1 MQHYYLNFDSST
13 NNEGSKPI
21 QMSRSHM
28 QKSLLWDWR
37 LETEGNQIEKNE
49 SQSEAFFSRWLQI
62 FNLQSSK
69 GGFHFAIISGSS
81 LDYDIC
87 ARGVVEVGPRRAHPN
102 FGTTLSAQKALK
114 GSRRRKA
121 SYWEDIDLPCQ
132 EWFSLPSWDPQL
144 PIYDCLLPPRYVPF
158 QCVYVTWVEHSFHWK

>member
-1 MQHYYLNFDSST
+1 MQHFYLNFNSST
-13 NNEGSKPI
+13 NNAVQINTNQEVICRNHCCEIG
-21 QMSRSHM
+21 
-28 QKSLLWDWR
+28 DWR
-37 LETEGNQIEKNE
+37 LKGIKLKKNE

-87 ARGVVEVGPRRAHPN
+87 ARGVIEVGPRRAHPN

-121 SYWEDIDLPCQ
+121 SYWENIELPCQ
-132 EWFSLPSWDPQL
+132 E
-144 PIYDCLLPPRYVPF
+144 
-158 QCVYVTWVEHSFHWK
+158 